1 MITVPFSPSN
11 ETWWLPE
18 LERWIRMGAQ
28 EAAKITDDLQTT
40 TYKRERRRTRKRTE
54 RDGVTGGRKKMLMTA
69 Q

>member
-28 EAAKITDDLQTT
+28 EAAKITDDLQTMT
-40 TYKRERRRTRKRTE
+40 NEENGEEREREANVTE
-54 RDGVTGGRKKMLMTA
+54 
-69 Q
+69 